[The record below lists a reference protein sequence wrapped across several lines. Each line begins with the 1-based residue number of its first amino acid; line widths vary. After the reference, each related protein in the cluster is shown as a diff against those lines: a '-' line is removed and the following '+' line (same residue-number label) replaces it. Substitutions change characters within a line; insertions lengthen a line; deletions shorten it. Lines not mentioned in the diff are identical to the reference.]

1 MMQENRNNIRTQP
14 NPEKFYFPF
23 ILFCGVLVVTGA
35 DLISFFMLKKSFI
48 GLAIANIL
56 VTGIWLVMLVFQ
68 LKNRR
73 FLSYLKSLGATR
85 EVHNILVIPKEVSSF
100 NGKTKVN
107 NVHTLYNHAL
117 LLTYVE
123 YRDNKLFVNLK
134 IPKNL
139 EAAALLEDKR
149 SKLREAMSSMNTDY
163 SFSPFER
170 IGQYYVSVGTK

>member
-1 MMQENRNNIRTQP
+1 MIKENRNYIRKQP
-14 NPEKFYFPF
+14 NPDKFYFPA
-23 ILFCGVLVVTGA
+23 ILFCVALVVTSA
-35 DLISFFMLKKSFI
+35 SFVSFFMFKKSI
-48 GLAIANIL
+48 TNLTIANIL
-56 VTGIWLVMLVFQ
+56 IVSIWLVTLVFQ

-73 FLSYLKSLGATR
+73 FLSYLKSLSATR

-117 LLTYVE
+117 WSTYVE
-123 YRDNKLFVNLK
+123 YRGNKLIINLK
-134 IPKNL
+134 IPQNL
-139 EAAALLEDKR
+139 EAATLLEDKR

-170 IGQYYVSVGTK
+170 IGQYYVSVGTN